1 MCNCACMCMY
11 VADLHLYT
19 ILWQIHTHF
28 PKHFIT
34 PISCYNSPL
43 PARYA
48 FKSSPLPFID
58 SNLRIVLEFW
68 HLLILN
74 LLTPGRHELNITP
87 GVYLNNYKK
96 PPNIPKTP
104 WIVPI
109 HAHKR
114 DWMCNALST
123 GPVTHQNI
131 SIRMWRCEA
140 MYLGESF
147 DRWFHQHFSWHR
159 SRTLLSLC
167 TGSWRVQTANCMWVP
182 APVRVRLKEVHLKN
196 SIQCILMVC
205 RLWTLICSDS

>member
-11 VADLHLYT
+11 VADLHFCT
-19 ILWQIHTHF
+19 ISWQIHTHF

-34 PISCYNSPL
+34 RISCYNSPL
-43 PARYA
+43 PTCYA

-87 GVYLNNYKK
+87 GVYLNTYKK
-96 PPNIPKTP
+96 NIPKTP
-104 WIVPI
+104 WIVAI

-114 DWMCNALST
+114 DWMWNALST

-131 SIRMWRCEA
+131 CIHMWRCEA
-140 MYLGESF
+140 MYLGGII
-147 DRWFHQHFSWHR
+147 W
-159 SRTLLSLC
+159 
-167 TGSWRVQTANCMWVP
+167 
-182 APVRVRLKEVHLKN
+182 
-196 SIQCILMVC
+196 
-205 RLWTLICSDS
+205 